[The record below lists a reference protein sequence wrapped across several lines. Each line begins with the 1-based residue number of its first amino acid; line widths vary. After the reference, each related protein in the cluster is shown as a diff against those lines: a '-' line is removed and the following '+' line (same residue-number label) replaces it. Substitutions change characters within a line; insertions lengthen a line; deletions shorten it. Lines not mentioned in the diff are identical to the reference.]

1 MRSAPTSAS
10 ADMSEIY
17 LDNSATT
24 ALCTPAKEAMLAAIE
39 NFGNPSSLHERGQK
53 AAALLKESRAAIGEA
68 LGERY
73 LKEGQLIFTG
83 SGTEATALALL
94 GTARAKERRAAS
106 VILTTDSEHP
116 SVEQNLRLLEKDG
129 FTVLRVSTRGG
140 VLDMDA
146 VRAACNK
153 DLFMV
158 SMMLV
163 NNETGARYPVEQV
176 FAAAKAGNPD
186 CICHCD
192 AVQGFLKVP
201 MTTKSLGA
209 DLITLS
215 AHKIHGPK
223 GVGALYI
230 APHILTKRAIVPVLN
245 GGGQE
250 FGLRSGT
257 ENMIGIAGFAAS
269 AKAGRQTVGRD
280 VAQMAAL
287 SEKLIA
293 GLADSEI
300 RVNLP
305 AVRAPH
311 IVNITLPQIKS
322 ETMLHHLSRR
332 GISVSSGSACSS
344 HAKNPST
351 TLLAF
356 GLTAAEADC
365 SLRISF
371 SHENTEEDVTA
382 LLDGLTDG
390 LKNLIRIR
398 R

>member
-1 MRSAPTSAS
+1 
-10 ADMSEIY
+10 MSEIY

-24 ALCTPAKEAMLAAIE
+24 ALCEEAKAAMLAAME

-73 LKEGQLIFTG
+73 LKDGQLIFTG
-83 SGTEATALALL
+83 SGTEATTLALL
-94 GTARAKERRAAS
+94 GTARAKERRVANT
-106 VILTTDSEHP
+106 ILTTDSEHP
-116 SVEQNLRLLEKDG
+116 SVEQNLRILEREG
-129 FTVLRVSTRGG
+129 FEIIRVATRGG
-140 VLDMDA
+140 ALDMDA
-146 VRAACNK
+146 VRAACTK

-201 MTTKSLGA
+201 MTAKSLGT
-209 DLITLS
+209 DLITVS

-230 APHILTKRAIVPVLN
+230 APHILTRRAIVPVLN

-257 ENMIGIAGFAAS
+257 ENMIGIAGFAA
-269 AKAGRQTVGRD
+269 AARAGRATVGGD
-280 VAQMAAL
+280 VSHMAAL
-287 SEKLIA
+287 SECLIR

-305 AVRAPH
+305 TTRAPH

-344 HAKNPST
+344 HAKSPSG

-371 SHENTEEDVTA
+371 SAHNTEQDVAA
-382 LLDGLTDG
+382 LLDGLFDG

>member
-1 MRSAPTSAS
+1 MN
-10 ADMSEIY
+10 IY

-24 ALCTPAKEAMLAAIE
+24 ALCTEAKAAMTAAME
-39 NFGNPSSLHERGQK
+39 VFGNPSSLHEVGQK
-53 AAALLKESRAAIGEA
+53 SAALLRESREAVAMA

-73 LKEGQLIFTG
+73 IKEGQLIFTG
-83 SGTEATALALL
+83 SGTEATVLALL
-94 GTARAKERRAAS
+94 GTAHAKERREAKT
-106 VILTTDSEHP
+106 ILTTDSEHP
-116 SVEQNLRLLEKDG
+116 SVENNLRLLEKEG
-129 FTVLRVSTRGG
+129 FRVIRVPTRGG
-140 VLDMDA
+140 ALDMDGVLA
-146 VRAACNK
+146 HCDK
-153 DLFMV
+153 QLFMV

-176 FAAAKAGNPD
+176 FAAAKRANPD

-201 MTTKSLGA
+201 MTVKNLGA
-209 DLITLS
+209 DLITVS

-230 APHILTKRAIVPVLN
+230 APHILKKRAISPILA

-257 ENMIGIAGFAAS
+257 ENIIGIAGFAAA
-269 AKAGRQTVGRD
+269 AKAGHQRVGQD
-280 VAQMAAL
+280 VARMASLSQAL
-287 SEKLIA
+287 ID
-293 GLADSEI
+293 GLAGSEI

-305 AVRAPH
+305 PKRAPH

-322 ETMLHHLSRR
+322 ETMLHFLSGK

-344 HAKNPST
+344 HAKNPSG

-356 GLTAAEADC
+356 GLAAAQADC
-365 SLRISF
+365 SLRVSF
-371 SHENTEEDVTA
+371 CPTNTEADAEA
-382 LLDGLTDG
+382 LLAALDEGC
-390 LKNLIRIR
+390 KNLIRVR